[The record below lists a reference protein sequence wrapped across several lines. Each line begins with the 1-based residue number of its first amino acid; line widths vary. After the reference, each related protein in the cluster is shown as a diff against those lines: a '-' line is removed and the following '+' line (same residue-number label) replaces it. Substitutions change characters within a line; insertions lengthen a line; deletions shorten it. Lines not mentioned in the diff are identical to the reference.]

1 MIRIFT
7 IIFKLIRKEDENM
20 TGGRIQVTVNY
31 TALLLMNITF
41 YFVFI
46 GKNASHIYDAVGL
59 ISIIVVGITFRSV
72 HWKTGIWKLT
82 HTKSKNLDERE
93 LSLTH
98 WALSKSYGW
107 FAIICLV
114 IMFALSLIS
123 RMNICPQYTIS
134 MPLVVSL
141 IYLSH
146 TLPGSI
152 IAWKAEKLPE
162 DSE

>member
-1 MIRIFT
+1 MSVR
-7 IIFKLIRKEDENM
+7 
-20 TGGRIQVTVNY
+20 RIQVTVNY
-31 TALLLMNITF
+31 AALLLMNIAF
-41 YFVFI
+41 YFVYI

-59 ISIIVVGITFRSV
+59 ISIIVVGFTFRSA

-82 HTKSKNLDERE
+82 HTKSKELDERE

-107 FAIICLV
+107 FAVICLV
-114 IMFALSLIS
+114 IMLAFSLSS

-134 MPLVVSL
+134 MPLVTSL

-152 IAWKAEKLPE
+152 IAWKAGKLTE
-162 DSE
+162 DAE